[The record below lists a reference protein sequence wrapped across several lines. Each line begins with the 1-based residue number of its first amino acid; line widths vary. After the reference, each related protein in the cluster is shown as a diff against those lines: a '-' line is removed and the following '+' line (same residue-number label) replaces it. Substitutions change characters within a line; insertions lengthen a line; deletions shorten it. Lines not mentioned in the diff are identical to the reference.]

1 MMMTI
6 FRPRARE
13 QILGQWKLLKNHQYS
28 DRTIIVCNLVSDHN
42 ALSATLEHTSFLE
55 ELVFWTVK
63 YEFPEKL
70 VCLLLKMLPD
80 RKYKEAFTTSFV
92 LHYSRQVPN

>member
-1 MMMTI
+1 MLICLEFIYWFQLFSLCKFTI
-6 FRPRARE
+6 ETFF
-13 QILGQWKLLKNHQYS
+13 S
-28 DRTIIVCNLVSDHN
+28 DCISL
-42 ALSATLEHTSFLE
+42 TSQLCHSTFME

-80 RKYKEAFTTSFV
+80 AEYKEAFTRSFV
-92 LHYSRQVPN
+92 THYSRYLYELVG

>member
-1 MMMTI
+1 M
-6 FRPRARE
+6 
-13 QILGQWKLLKNHQYS
+13 
-28 DRTIIVCNLVSDHN
+28 
-42 ALSATLEHTSFLE
+42 E

-80 RKYKEAFTTSFV
+80 AEYKEAFTRAFV
-92 LHYSRQVPN
+92 THYSR

>member
-1 MMMTI
+1 MILPYHLCMSLPYDLCMTLY
-6 FRPRARE
+6 FF
-13 QILGQWKLLKNHQYS
+13 
-28 DRTIIVCNLVSDHN
+28 SDHN
-42 ALSATLEHTSFLE
+42 ALNAQLQHTTFLE

-63 YEFPEKL
+63 YEFPERL

-92 LHYSRQVPN
+92 LHYSR

>member
-1 MMMTI
+1 M
-6 FRPRARE
+6 
-13 QILGQWKLLKNHQYS
+13 
-28 DRTIIVCNLVSDHN
+28 
-42 ALSATLEHTSFLE
+42 EHTSFLE

-92 LHYSRQVPN
+92 LHYSRQVLN

>member
-1 MMMTI
+1 MTMRHDKI
-6 FRPRARE
+6 
-13 QILGQWKLLKNHQYS
+13 
-28 DRTIIVCNLVSDHN
+28 DVDNLVSDHN

-92 LHYSRQVPN
+92 LHYSRYVLNHSINDNA

>member
-1 MMMTI
+1 M
-6 FRPRARE
+6 
-13 QILGQWKLLKNHQYS
+13 WLKGAVTVAFFVFS
-28 DRTIIVCNLVSDHN
+28 DCT
-42 ALSATLEHTSFLE
+42 ALTAQLQHKTFLE

-80 RKYKEAFTTSFV
+80 VDYKEAFTRSFV
-92 LHYSRQVPN
+92 QHYSR

>member
-1 MMMTI
+1 MDI
-6 FRPRARE
+6 
-13 QILGQWKLLKNHQYS
+13 
-28 DRTIIVCNLVSDHN
+28 LVSDHN
-42 ALSATLEHTSFLE
+42 ALIATLEHSSFLE

-92 LHYSRQVPN
+92 LHYSRYIFDESIADST

>member
-1 MMMTI
+1 M
-6 FRPRARE
+6 
-13 QILGQWKLLKNHQYS
+13 
-28 DRTIIVCNLVSDHN
+28 
-42 ALSATLEHTSFLE
+42 EHTSFLE

-92 LHYSRQVPN
+92 LHYSRYVLNFVNPLCSDSA